1 MLTAFSLATYRERQ
15 SKVLERLSKANL
27 DALVVTAP
35 DNINYLTG
43 FDSLGYLWYQAL
55 ILSKKLPRPF
65 FLTRTSEQP
74 CVHELSALES
84 AAYYDI
90 ATQDPLELVAR
101 ALNDAG
107 LASSRIGL
115 EMHSFTLSPVQYLRL
130 QGLLPEATLIDASTL
145 VADER
150 LIKTP
155 EEIAYQR
162 TAARMADVAMQAGLR
177 ALRPGASE
185 IQIAGEMA
193 RALGEAGSEYAAITP
208 IVATGRRSTMTH
220 AMPQR
225 QVISAGDVVILELA
239 GVCNRYHA
247 VLMRSAVIGKPNA
260 RVREVADALTEA
272 FLAAIDAAEPGA
284 PVGNA
289 NAACNKVLNRL
300 DLARTRV
307 HRIGYSL
314 GLAYPPSW
322 LEAMIVD
329 ESDQHRFAP
338 NMSFTIE
345 PNLSLYDEGFGLKL
359 GDTVLCTSGGS
370 KSLSELPPV
379 LTALS

>member
-15 SKVLERLSKANL
+15 RKVQERLSRANL

-35 DNINYLTG
+35 DNINYLSG

-55 ILSKKLPRPF
+55 IVSKKLPQPF
-65 FLTRTSEQP
+65 FLTRTSELP
-74 CVHELSALES
+74 CVQELSALETS
-84 AAYYDI
+84 TYYDI

-101 ALNDAG
+101 ALTDAG
-107 LASSRIGL
+107 LGSARIGL

-130 QGLLPEATLIDASTL
+130 QGLLPKATLLDSSSL

-150 LIKTP
+150 LIKSP

-162 TAARMADVAMQAGLR
+162 TAARMADAAMQAGLR
-177 ALRPGASE
+177 AVRPGVSE
-185 IQIAGEMA
+185 VQIAGEMS
-193 RALGEAGSEYAAITP
+193 RALGEAGSEYAAISP
-208 IVATGRRSTMTH
+208 IVTAGRRSTMTH

-247 VLMRSAVIGKPNA
+247 VLMRSAVVGKPNA
-260 RVREVADALTEA
+260 RVREVADVLTEA
-272 FLAAIDAAEPGA
+272 FLAAIDAAKPGA

-289 NAACNKVLNRL
+289 NTACNKVLNRL
-300 DLARTRV
+300 DLARARV

-329 ESDQHRFAP
+329 EADEHHFAP

-345 PNLSLYDEGFGLKL
+345 PNLSLYEEGFGLKL
-359 GDTVLCTSGGS
+359 GDTVLCTRGGTE
-370 KSLSELPPV
+370 SLSELPPV
-379 LTALS
+379 LTLLG

>member
-15 SKVLERLSKANL
+15 SKVQERLNKAQL

-55 ILSKKLPRPF
+55 IVSKKLPRPF

-74 CVHELSALES
+74 CVHELSALETS
-84 AAYYDI
+84 AYYDI
-90 ATQDPLELVAR
+90 ARQDPLELVAR
-101 ALNDAG
+101 ALTDAG
-107 LASSRIGL
+107 LASARIGL
-115 EMHSFTLSPVQYLRL
+115 EMHSFTLSPAQYLRL
-130 QGLLPEATLIDASTL
+130 QALLPKATLIDSSTL

-150 LIKTP
+150 LIKSP

-162 TAARMADVAMQAGLR
+162 TAARMADSAMQAGLR
-177 ALRPGASE
+177 ALRPGVSE
-185 IQIAGEMA
+185 TQIAGEMA
-193 RALGEAGSEYAAITP
+193 RALGEAGSEYAAISP
-208 IVATGRRSTMTH
+208 IVAAGRRSTMTH

-247 VLMRSAVIGKPNA
+247 VLMRSAVIGKPSG
-260 RVREVADALTEA
+260 RVREVADVLTEA
-272 FLAAIDAAEPGA
+272 FLAAIDAAQPGA

-289 NAACNKVLNRL
+289 NTACNKVLNRL

-329 ESDQHRFAP
+329 EADEHRFAP
-338 NMSFTIE
+338 NLSFTIE
-345 PNLSLYDEGFGLKL
+345 PNLLFYDEASASSLA
-359 GDTVLCTSGGS
+359 TPCAVLVTARSRCRSCH
-370 KSLSELPPV
+370 LS
-379 LTALS
+379 